1 MDIGI
6 ISTRYAKTLLRFA
19 TDNKEEDRVYQE
31 MTTLA
36 AAFQKVP
43 ELLQTLTNPVLD
55 NAKKSELLICAAC
68 GISEVSYSTN
78 RFVDLIV
85 RNHRA
90 SMIHFI
96 ALTFCSL
103 YLKSKG
109 IIRGILTVPVSVSA
123 STSQKLR
130 HMVETRTKSNVEF
143 TVNVD
148 PKIEGGFILQ
158 YDTYRLD
165 ASLRTQLLQLR
176 RSLS

>member
-19 TDNKEEDRVYQE
+19 TDNKEEDHVYKE

-36 AAFQKVP
+36 AIFQKVP
-43 ELLQTLTNPVLD
+43 ELLQTLTNPVVD
-55 NAKKSELLICAAC
+55 DANKSAILVCAAC
-68 GISEVSYSTN
+68 GSTEASN
-78 RFVDLIV
+78 STSRFVDLVV

-90 SMIHFI
+90 SMMHFI
-96 ALTFCSL
+96 ALAFCSL
-103 YLKSKG
+103 YSKSKS
-109 IIRGILTVPVSVSA
+109 IIRGSLTVPVSVSE

-130 HMVETRTKSNVEF
+130 QMVEARTKSNVELI
-143 TVNVD
+143 VNVD
-148 PKIEGGFILQ
+148 PQIEGGFILQ